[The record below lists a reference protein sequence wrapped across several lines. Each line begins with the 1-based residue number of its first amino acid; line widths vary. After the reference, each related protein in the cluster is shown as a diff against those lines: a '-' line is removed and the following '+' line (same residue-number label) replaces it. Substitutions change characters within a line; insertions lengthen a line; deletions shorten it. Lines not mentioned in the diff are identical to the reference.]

1 MTIAYISAPFYADCD
16 FPLIKELR
24 AQGHRII
31 HFILITPQLLKSTL
45 IEIDK
50 QYPHDG
56 IFKANIY
63 EEIAKYSAYINEDTY
78 VINRTYPNTAV
89 LKRIISSFQ
98 LYKFIRS
105 FHCDYV
111 WTSIPF
117 GLNDLILYRFQKI
130 ILTVHDPFPHSGE
143 HSLQRLTIEK
153 IAFKLCNKFVLLNNK
168 QIKRFTETYHINSS
182 SVLINKLGTYDC
194 IKIFTPP
201 TKKRSTPPYILFYG
215 RISPYK
221 GIEYL
226 LEAFLQIHSLHPEL
240 HLVIAGNGNYYFDK
254 SQYESLDFIEFKNYH
269 ISMEETAQLFHEAQ
283 FIVCPYL
290 DATQSGVIMTAF
302 TMNKAVIATKVGA
315 LEECVANNYTGLIV
329 PPKNTQELAKAISNL
344 YSNSKLLQ
352 EFEGNIAKENSQGK
366 YSWKV
371 IAQKYIK
378 FLS

>member
-117 GLNDLILYRFQKI
+117 GLNDLILYRFPKI

-201 TKKRSTPPYILFYG
+201 TKKGVPLL
-215 RISPYK
+215 ISFFT
-221 GIEYL
+221 E
-226 LEAFLQIHSLHPEL
+226 EFL
-240 HLVIAGNGNYYFDK
+240 
-254 SQYESLDFIEFKNYH
+254 H
-269 ISMEETAQLFHEAQ
+269 I
-283 FIVCPYL
+283 
-290 DATQSGVIMTAF
+290 
-302 TMNKAVIATKVGA
+302 KV
-315 LEECVANNYTGLIV
+315 
-329 PPKNTQELAKAISNL
+329 
-344 YSNSKLLQ
+344 
-352 EFEGNIAKENSQGK
+352 
-366 YSWKV
+366 
-371 IAQKYIK
+371 
-378 FLS
+378 